1 MDDTI
6 QSLKDSI
13 RQEIISYKKNVK
25 NDNKYSINKG
35 FNENKKTS
43 KAQISDYFN
52 KIKHNSKINLSN
64 TLSINDNFN
73 YNKNELNSLNS
84 NDSLGNINNKQHEQN
99 YIIYETFKNILNKN
113 NNNNNNNKFIDNNI
127 PSTYKTETGRFN
139 IISEEKKEK
148 NPVFDSIY
156 FDNMKYDN
164 NIPDIEESNTEII
177 TENEKQKEKK
187 NLNLKNDNIKYQN
200 NNNDNEIVNSFE
212 QTSLLNDINQL
223 KNIKIEHSNNYC
235 TSNTNTNTNTNP
247 YIISN
252 GFKTT
257 YYPQNVSSFSMINE
271 NNQNSNSHFYKS
283 TKREKLKRNDYYR
296 TEYYKLRRK
305 YFNIL
310 SKYEKG
316 KKDSEL
322 SKLKG
327 FYEAHKNDKKFN
339 YIKEINEKLSNQ
351 LNENTKFFDYIEN
364 IIQNKEKEIEE
375 KNDLIIKQKIL
386 IDRLIE
392 QINMENVNN
401 IERNQQNNVENYEQ
415 NELNYQNYNN
425 IK

>member
-13 RQEIISYKKNVK
+13 RQEVISYKKNIK
-25 NDNKYSINKG
+25 NDNKYSTNKG
-35 FNENKKTS
+35 FNQNKNNS

-52 KIKHNSKINLSN
+52 KIKHNNKINLSN
-64 TLSINDNFN
+64 TLSINDNIN
-73 YNKNELNSLNS
+73 YNKNELSSLNS
-84 NDSLGNINNKQHEQN
+84 NDNIGNINNKQHDQN

-113 NNNNNNNKFIDNNI
+113 NSNNNNNNFDNNI
-127 PSTYKTETGRFN
+127 PSTQKTETGRFN

-164 NIPDIEESNTEII
+164 YIPDIEESNTELII
-177 TENEKQKEKK
+177 ENEMKKENKIYNNK
-187 NLNLKNDNIKYQN
+187 NYNIKSQN
-200 NNNDNEIVNSFE
+200 NKNDNEIVNSFD

-223 KNIKIEHSNNYC
+223 KNIRIEHSNNYL
-235 TSNTNTNTNTNP
+235 TSNTNTNTNP
-247 YIISN
+247 YVISN

-257 YYPQNVSSFSMINE
+257 YYPENVTSFSMINE
-271 NNQNSNSHFYKS
+271 NNQNTNSNFSKL
-283 TKREKLKRNDYYR
+283 TKKEKIKRNDYYR
-296 TEYYKLRRK
+296 SEYYKLRRK

-327 FYEAHKNDKKFN
+327 FYEAHKNDKKYN
-339 YIKEINEKLSNQ
+339 CLKEINEKLTNQ
-351 LNENTKFFDYIEN
+351 LNENIKIFDYIEN
-364 IIQNKEKEIEE
+364 RIQSKEKEIEE
-375 KNDLIIKQKIL
+375 KNDLITKQKIL

-392 QINMENVNN
+392 QINMENINN
-401 IERNQQNNVENYEQ
+401 IERNPQNNLENYNSMP
-415 NELNYQNYNN
+415 NEFNYQNYNN
-425 IK
+425 NK